1 MKRTAIISAV
11 LASLITGMLTL
22 CSCQPDVDPTPQ
34 DKEVCEVCGKTEC
47 ECGEEPEPEP
57 KPEPEPVGPTLV
69 TFKGLLEE
77 MVSDDEMTRFP
88 SEEYT
93 QHQAS
98 SYDRRSVTPDDPE
111 NWFRNDDGW
120 GYERFENKENRLEK
134 VIFEEDNPG
143 VITRIWLTSFGST
156 NTVIRFYFDGAFSPQ
171 WTVSSFDL
179 QQFTGDTG
187 VKLGDG
193 LVQPGNNWIRG
204 SVLYL
209 PIPYSTSCKITIEE
223 LTDDPYSTSRYYH
236 INYRRYRKDARVET
250 FSKNLLVAN
259 KSKIKS
265 VNEALLNPAPRVNS
279 TYENAMKLSSGEQK
293 GFELPS
299 GTRAISQLKVS
310 LTSDAHNTALLLDSI
325 IVKATFDSNKTVEL
339 PLSELA
345 GVGIGGYYQKS
356 MRYTSD
362 GKGSMAVRWMMPYQS
377 EAKIEYC
384 NISSQEINVA
394 SSVSLAD
401 YSWDARSLYFHARHK
416 EEKGVT
422 VKFWYDYAN
431 GYEWNFTRISGGR
444 GVYVG
449 DIYTICSPNSDWNG
463 EGDEKIW
470 VDGEEFPSHYGTGV
484 EDYFSFC
491 GYFRFNAPQSGEP
504 RLDEPK
510 FKGNNTHYRCR
521 FLDKIP
527 FSQSLYFDLEMQG
540 MECLCDLANTVFW
553 YGDAQTVAED
563 MPTIGY

>member
-47 ECGEEPEPEP
+47 ECGEEPKP
-57 KPEPEPVGPTLV
+57 KPEPVGPTLV

>member
-47 ECGEEPEPEP
+47 ECGEEPKP
-57 KPEPEPVGPTLV
+57 KPEPVGPTLV

-134 VIFEEDNPG
+134 VIFEEDNPD

-293 GFELPS
+293 SFELPS

-527 FSQSLYFDLEMQG
+527 FSQSLCFDLEMQG

>member
-47 ECGEEPEPEP
+47 ECGEEPKP
-57 KPEPEPVGPTLV
+57 KPEPVGPTLV

-293 GFELPS
+293 SFELPS

-527 FSQSLYFDLEMQG
+527 FSQSLCFDLEMQG

>member
-1 MKRTAIISAV
+1 MKRTTIISAV
-11 LASLITGMLTL
+11 LASLIIGMLTL

-47 ECGEEPEPEP
+47 ECGEEPKP
-57 KPEPEPVGPTLV
+57 KPEPVGPTLV

-250 FSKNLLVAN
+250 FSKNLLIAN

-362 GKGSMAVRWMMPYQS
+362 GKGSMSVRWMMPYQS

-527 FSQSLYFDLEMQG
+527 FSQSLCFDLEMQG

>member
-1 MKRTAIISAV
+1 M
-11 LASLITGMLTL
+11 
-22 CSCQPDVDPTPQ
+22 
-34 DKEVCEVCGKTEC
+34 CGKTEC

-57 KPEPEPVGPTLV
+57 NPEPEPVGPTLV

-250 FSKNLLVAN
+250 FSKNLLIAN

-362 GKGSMAVRWMMPYQS
+362 GKGSMSVRWMMPYQS

>member
-47 ECGEEPEPEP
+47 ECGEEPKP
-57 KPEPEPVGPTLV
+57 KPEPVGPTLV

-250 FSKNLLVAN
+250 FSKNLLIAN

-293 GFELPS
+293 GLELPS

-527 FSQSLYFDLEMQG
+527 FSQSLCFDLEMQG

>member
-1 MKRTAIISAV
+1 MKRTFIISAV

-47 ECGEEPEPEP
+47 ECGEEPEP
-57 KPEPEPVGPTLV
+57 KPEPVGPTLV

-134 VIFEEDNPG
+134 VIFDENNPG

-156 NTVIRFYFDGAFSPQ
+156 NTIIRFYFDGSFSPQ

-250 FSKNLLVAN
+250 FSKNLLIAN

-265 VNEALLNPAPRVNS
+265 VNEALLNPSPRVQS
-279 TYENAMKLSSGEQK
+279 TYENAMKLSAGEQK

-310 LTSDAHNTALLLDSI
+310 LTSDAHNTALLLDSV

-470 VDGEEFPSHYGTGV
+470 VDGEDFPSHYGTGL
-484 EDYFSFC
+484 EDYYSFC

-563 MPTIGY
+563 MPSIGY

>member
-1 MKRTAIISAV
+1 MKRTFIISAV

-47 ECGEEPEPEP
+47 ECGEEPEP
-57 KPEPEPVGPTLV
+57 KPEPVGPTLV

-134 VIFEEDNPG
+134 VIFEENNPG

-156 NTVIRFYFDGAFSPQ
+156 NTVIRFYFDGSFSPQ

-250 FSKNLLVAN
+250 FSKNVLIAN

-265 VNEALLNPAPRVNS
+265 VNEALLNPAPRVQS
-279 TYENAMKLSSGEQK
+279 TYENAMKLSAGEQK
-293 GFELPS
+293 SFELPS

-310 LTSDAHNTALLLDSI
+310 LTSDAHNTALLLDSV

-470 VDGEEFPSHYGTGV
+470 VDGEDFPSHYGTGL
-484 EDYFSFC
+484 EDYYSFC

-563 MPTIGY
+563 MPSIGY

>member
-22 CSCQPDVDPTPQ
+22 CSCQPDVEPTPQ
-34 DKEVCEVCGKTEC
+34 DKEVCDVCGKTEC
-47 ECGEEPEPEP
+47 ECGEEPKP
-57 KPEPEPVGPTLV
+57 KPEPVGPTLV

-250 FSKNLLVAN
+250 FSKNLLIAN

-362 GKGSMAVRWMMPYQS
+362 GKGSMSVRWMMPYQS
-377 EAKIEYC
+377 DAKIEYC

>member
-1 MKRTAIISAV
+1 MKRTTIISAV
-11 LASLITGMLTL
+11 LASLIIGMLTL

-47 ECGEEPEPEP
+47 ECGEKPEP
-57 KPEPEPVGPTLV
+57 KPEPVGPTLV

-362 GKGSMAVRWMMPYQS
+362 GKGSMSVRWMMPYQS

>member
-1 MKRTAIISAV
+1 MKRTFIISAV

-47 ECGEEPEPEP
+47 ECGEEPEP
-57 KPEPEPVGPTLV
+57 KPEPVGPTLV

-134 VIFEEDNPG
+134 VIFDENNPG

-156 NTVIRFYFDGAFSPQ
+156 NTIIRFYFDGSFSPQ

-209 PIPYSTSCKITIEE
+209 PIPYSASCKITIEE

-250 FSKNLLVAN
+250 FSKNLLIAN

-265 VNEALLNPAPRVNS
+265 VNEALLNPAPRVQS
-279 TYENAMKLSSGEQK
+279 TYENAMKLSAGEQK

-310 LTSDAHNTALLLDSI
+310 LTSDAHNTALLLDSVI
-325 IVKATFDSNKTVEL
+325 IKATFDSNKTVEL

-470 VDGEEFPSHYGTGV
+470 VDGEDFPSHYGTGL

-540 MECLCDLANTVFW
+540 MECRCDLANTVFW

-563 MPTIGY
+563 MPSIGY

>member
-1 MKRTAIISAV
+1 MKRTTIISAV
-11 LASLITGMLTL
+11 LASLIIGMLTL

-47 ECGEEPEPEP
+47 ECGEEPKP
-57 KPEPEPVGPTLV
+57 KPEPVGPTLV

-265 VNEALLNPAPRVNS
+265 VNEALLNPVPRVNS

-362 GKGSMAVRWMMPYQS
+362 GKGSMSVRWMMPYQS

>member
-47 ECGEEPEPEP
+47 ECGEEPE
-57 KPEPEPVGPTLV
+57 PEPEPVGPTLV

-259 KSKIKS
+259 KSKMKS

-362 GKGSMAVRWMMPYQS
+362 GKGSMSVRWMMPYQS